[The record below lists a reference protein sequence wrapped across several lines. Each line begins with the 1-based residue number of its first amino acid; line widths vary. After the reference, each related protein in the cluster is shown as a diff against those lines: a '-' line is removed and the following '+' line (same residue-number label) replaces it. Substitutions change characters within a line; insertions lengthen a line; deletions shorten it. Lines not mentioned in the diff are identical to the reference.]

1 MACLFEAGG
10 DLGQILARSEPQF
23 PHHATGSR
31 ALGVFPL
38 HVIMWL
44 LSQMLPS
51 PQQGDRILFSLT
63 SPVTLRVL
71 SVFPGGHCEPQD
83 DPSHS
88 GKDTPCCSQGGR
100 GNLRAP
106 PHCLHRGHTW
116 TSGSRMVW
124 ALVLAWP
131 CPVQLGTPVAGIW
144 GRFVSIKL
152 YCKPPVLSHFP
163 GTHQGTGLNL
173 GQSSSQNF
181 IFP

>member
-1 MACLFEAGG
+1 MNWGVQRRPPDSELSSEETDQPPVACLLEAGG

-23 PHHATGSR
+23 PHHATGSG

-44 LSQMLPS
+44 LSQMSPS

-100 GNLRAP
+100 GSLRAP
-106 PHCLHRGHTW
+106 PSHCLHRGHTW
-116 TSGSRMVW
+116 TCGSHMVW

-131 CPVQLGTPVAGIW
+131 CPVQLGTPVAGW
-144 GRFVSIKL
+144 HL
-152 YCKPPVLSHFP
+152 
-163 GTHQGTGLNL
+163 GTLCVNKAL
-173 GQSSSQNF
+173 L
-181 IFP
+181 